1 MSITNTY
8 WSDVIGEDYTL
19 SLSTVI
25 DAYNEYATYGD
36 YEDRDYE

>member
-1 MSITNTY
+1 MSNTY

-25 DAYNEYATYGD
+25 DAYNESCAYGD
-36 YEDRDYE
+36 YEDTCTD